1 MNLAVYMVLLIVCLL
16 HGGQS
21 HVLYLSIS
29 STQTSAWYVIAMHEH
44 VHVRVYMWVTVYK
57 R

>member
-1 MNLAVYMVLLIVCLL
+1 MGAKATSYISLSLAPRL
-16 HGGQS
+16 
-21 HVLYLSIS
+21 
-29 STQTSAWYVIAMHEH
+29 AWYVIGMHEH